1 MHPPLHRFM
10 GRHLPLHKLMGRRLP
25 LTRLAHRPKLIMA
38 ATLGLVFKMLI
49 RTGRP
54 RLIDEMIQL
63 HLTRTDTQ
71 GEPQINWMTYG
82 MVEPWTVSE

>member
-10 GRHLPLHKLMGRRLP
+10 GRHLPLHKLMGRR
-25 LTRLAHRPKLIMA
+25 PKRIMA
-38 ATLGLVFKMLI
+38 ATLVFKMLI

-71 GEPQINWMTYG
+71 GKQQINWMTYG